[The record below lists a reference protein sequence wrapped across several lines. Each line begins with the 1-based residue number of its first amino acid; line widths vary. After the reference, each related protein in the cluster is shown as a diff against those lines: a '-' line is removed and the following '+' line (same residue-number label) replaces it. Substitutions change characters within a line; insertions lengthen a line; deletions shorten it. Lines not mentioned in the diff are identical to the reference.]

1 MSSPMITSQRKQR
14 VAVLFG
20 GRSSEHSI
28 SCVSAAS
35 VLRAIDRSL
44 YDVIPVGITEQGRW
58 VLAPDDPDSM
68 QIADGKLPRVASTH
82 PAAILAGDPTGP
94 ALAIEDDDG
103 LRLAFGG
110 VDVVFP
116 VLHGPYGEDG
126 TIQGLLELADLPY
139 VGSGVL
145 SSAVSMDKHYMKIA
159 LAGAGLP
166 VGPYVVISD
175 HQWCSDPASAR
186 ASVEKLGL
194 PVFVK
199 PARGGSS
206 VGISKV
212 KNLAEF
218 DAAMALARE
227 WDPKVIVEAM
237 LEGREIECGVL
248 EGVRAADG
256 SPTAPEASVTA
267 EIRVVGDHEFYDF
280 EAKYLESS
288 TELTVPAKIDPAV
301 ADEVRRLAVL
311 AFEALSCEGLA
322 RVDFFVADGGAIVVN
337 EVNTMPGFTP
347 VSMFPTMWA
356 ATGVEYPA
364 LVNRLLK
371 TALTRSRGLR

>member
-1 MSSPMITSQRKQR
+1 MIYSERKRR

-20 GRSSEHSI
+20 GRSSEHAI

-35 VLRAIDRSL
+35 VLRAIDRDR
-44 YDVIPVGITEQGRW
+44 YDVIPIGISEQGRW
-58 VLAPDDPDSM
+58 VLAPDDPDAM
-68 QIADGKLPRVASTH
+68 QIVDGKLPRVDSTC
-82 PAAILAGDPTGP
+82 PAVILAGDPTGP
-94 ALAIEDDDG
+94 AIAVEDDDG

-175 HQWCSDPASAR
+175 HQWCSDPDSAR
-186 ASVEKLGL
+186 AAVANLGW

-212 KNLAEF
+212 KSAAEF

-227 WDPKVIVEAM
+227 WDPKVIVEAAIA
-237 LEGREIECGVL
+237 GREIECGVL
-248 EGVRAADG
+248 EGLRAADG
-256 SPTAPEASVTA
+256 SPTTPIASVTA
-267 EIRVVGDHEFYDF
+267 EIRVLGDHEFYDF
-280 EAKYLESS
+280 EAKYLENS
-288 TELTVPAKIDPAV
+288 TELTVPADLDPAV
-301 ADEVRRLAVL
+301 ADEVRRLSVL
-311 AFEALSCEGLA
+311 AFQALSCEGLA
-322 RVDFFVADGGAIVVN
+322 RVDFFVPDQGPIILN

-356 ATGVEYPA
+356 ATGLAYPE
-364 LVNRLLK
+364 LVDRLLQI
-371 TALTRSRGLR
+371 ALTRSRGLR

>member
-1 MSSPMITSQRKQR
+1 MITSKRKQR

-35 VLRAIDRSL
+35 VLRAIDRDL

-68 QIADGKLPRVASTH
+68 QIVDGKLPRVASTH

-110 VDVVFP
+110 IDVIFP

-159 LAGAGLP
+159 LLGAGLP

-175 HQWCSDPASAR
+175 HQWRSDPAAAR
-186 ASVEKLGL
+186 TSVERLGL

-212 KNLAEF
+212 KAMADF

-227 WDPKVIVEAM
+227 WDPKVVVEAM
-237 LEGREIECGVL
+237 LDGREIECGVL

-288 TELTVPAKIDPAV
+288 TELTVPAKLDPAV
-301 ADEVRRLAVL
+301 ADEVRRLSVL

-322 RVDFFVADGGAIVVN
+322 RVDFFVAADGTIVLN

-356 ATGVEYPA
+356 ATGVEYPE